1 MTDHETNEKIAE
13 LIGFHNTV
21 GLMKRY
27 LWYRPDARGYTANES
42 DAGRYT
48 LEEAKKHAHLLGEEP
63 VTIHKFSTPK
73 FNESLDACALFE
85 KTITGQNVG
94 MYEHFLGEIT
104 QSDALALRRSFVGE
118 RMRLIRATPL
128 QRCEAFLKVCEW
140 AEKNPPAL

>member
-48 LEEAKKHAHLLGEEP
+48 LEEAKDHEYLLGEEP

-73 FNESLDACALFE
+73 FNESLDACRLFE
-85 KTITGQNVG
+85 LTLDPVELSDYGARLRWIVTHTTEVKDRHPDTGRIPDG
-94 MYEHFLGEIT
+94 RYYCATARERCDAFLQLKGEI
-104 QSDALALRRSFVGE
+104 E
-118 RMRLIRATPL
+118 
-128 QRCEAFLKVCEW
+128 
-140 AEKNPPAL
+140 